1 MAETLTNRQ
10 IADVFYAIADTM
22 EVLGEDVF
30 RSRAYRRAGDAILDL
45 PAPLA
50 TLRERDELRGVP
62 GIGKAI
68 ADKIGELLDT
78 GQLRFYEKLRAK
90 VPAGVLE
97 LLRVPNIGPRT
108 AGRLYT
114 DLGISSIADLRAAAE
129 AGKLDKVKGFGSKTV
144 AAMIRDIAA
153 AETRDQR
160 TLLSEALRAAESLI
174 AALCDAAPAV
184 AQANYAGSLRRGRET
199 IGDLDI

>member
-1 MAETLTNRQ
+1 MHSESMAATLSNRE

-78 GQLRFYEKLRAK
+78 GKLQFYERLRAK

-97 LLRVPNIGPRT
+97 MLRVPNVGPRT
-108 AGRLYT
+108 AGRLYSE
-114 DLGISSIADLRAAAE
+114 LGIASLADLKAAAE
-129 AGKLDKVKGFGSKTV
+129 SGKLSGVKGFGTKTV
-144 AAMIRDIAA
+144 AGILQGIAA
-153 AETRDQR
+153 AE
-160 TLLSEALRAAESLI
+160 
-174 AALCDAAPAV
+174 
-184 AQANYAGSLRRGRET
+184 
-199 IGDLDI
+199 